1 MKKIKKILIGTHN
14 TGKFRE
20 ISDLLPSK
28 IEKISPLKLKIKS
41 PVEYGKTFKENS
53 EIKANFFCK
62 KSNLITI
69 SDDSGLEV
77 ESLNKKPGIFS
88 ARWAKNYGSF
98 DKAMSKILKKIKK
111 KDKGSRA
118 QFVCSLSI
126 KWPSGKIITEIGIIK
141 GNISSNRRGKNGFGY
156 DPIFIPKGYDKT
168 FAEMKYKEKLLL
180 DHRFIA
186 YKKLEKKIKTF
197 LK

>member
-98 DKAMSKILKKIKK
+98 DYFNLREFK
-111 KDKGSRA
+111 
-118 QFVCSLSI
+118 
-126 KWPSGKIITEIGIIK
+126 
-141 GNISSNRRGKNGFGY
+141 
-156 DPIFIPKGYDKT
+156 
-168 FAEMKYKEKLLL
+168 
-180 DHRFIA
+180 
-186 YKKLEKKIKTF
+186 
-197 LK
+197 